1 MRVPCLPR
9 GTTSGTTRCTPVA
22 AAGLSCVRRVVV
34 PVLVVGACVVGI
46 SGCSSLDKELG
57 QQQAVVSFQDGTSN
71 AVRLQV
77 RSACG
82 KLPNVSPAPLPAGVP
97 LSESLSQVTFNV
109 TNADDAQ
116 QARLQECLSK
126 YKSVAGLDFQDSTD
140 MGN

>member
-9 GTTSGTTRCTPVA
+9 GTTPGTSRYMPAGTAAVSG
-22 AAGLSCVRRVVV
+22 VRRVVV
-34 PVLVVGACVVGI
+34 PVLVAGACALGVT
-46 SGCSSLDKELG
+46 GCASLDKELG

-77 RSACG
+77 RATCG
-82 KLPNVSPAPLPAGVP
+82 KLPNVSPVPLPSGVP

-109 TNADDAQ
+109 TSADDAQ
-116 QARLQECLSK
+116 EAILQECLAK
-126 YKSVAGLDFQDSTD
+126 YPSVAGLDFQDSTD

>member
-9 GTTSGTTRCTPVA
+9 GTTPRTCRYTPDGRAKV
-22 AAGLSCVRRVVV
+22 SVVRRVVV
-34 PVLVVGACVVGI
+34 PVVVAGACALGAG
-46 SGCSSLDKELG
+46 GCASIDKALG

-77 RSACG
+77 RAACG
-82 KLPNVSPAPLPAGVP
+82 KLPNVSPIPLPAGVP

-109 TNADDAQ
+109 TSADDADE
-116 QARLQECLSK
+116 ARLQECLAK
-126 YKSVAGLDFQDSTD
+126 YPSVAGLDFEDSTD

>member
-1 MRVPCLPR
+1 MRVPC
-9 GTTSGTTRCTPVA
+9 
-22 AAGLSCVRRVVV
+22 RVVV
-34 PVLVVGACVVGI
+34 PVLVAGTLALAVT
-46 SGCSSLDKELG
+46 GCSSLDKELG

-77 RSACG
+77 RAACG

-97 LSESLSQVTFNV
+97 LSQSLSQVTFNV

-116 QARLQECLSK
+116 EAVLQECLAK
-126 YKSVAGLDFQDSTD
+126 YKSVAGLDLEDSTD

>member
-9 GTTSGTTRCTPVA
+9 GTTPGTTRYTPAGKA
-22 AAGLSCVRRVVV
+22 AVPGVRRVVV
-34 PVLVVGACVVGI
+34 PVLVAGACVLGVT
-46 SGCSSLDKELG
+46 GCSSLDKELG

-71 AVRLQV
+71 TVRLQV

-82 KLPNVSPAPLPAGVP
+82 KLPDVSPVPLPAGVP

-109 TNADDAQ
+109 TKADDAE
-116 QARLQECLSK
+116 QARLQECLAK

>member
-1 MRVPCLPR
+1 MRVPCLPA
-9 GTTSGTTRCTPVA
+9 GTTPGTSRYMPPGKAAVSG
-22 AAGLSCVRRVVV
+22 VRRVVV
-34 PVLVVGACVVGI
+34 PVVVVGACVLGVG
-46 SGCSSLDKELG
+46 GCSSLDKELG

-77 RSACG
+77 RAACG
-82 KLPNVSPAPLPAGVP
+82 KLPDVSPVPLPSGIP

-109 TNADDAQ
+109 TNADDAEE
-116 QARLQECLSK
+116 ARLQECLAK

>member
-9 GTTSGTTRCTPVA
+9 GTTPGITRYTP
-22 AAGLSCVRRVVV
+22 AGKAGVSRVCRVVV
-34 PVLVVGACVVGI
+34 PVLVAGACVAGI
-46 SGCSSLDKELG
+46 TGCSSLDKELG

-77 RSACG
+77 RAACG
-82 KLPNVSPAPLPAGVP
+82 KLPNVTAAPLPAGVP

-116 QARLQECLSK
+116 QARLQECLAK
-126 YKSVAGLDFQDSTD
+126 YKSVSGLDFEDSTD